1 MMLSNNPN
9 LPDLPAWQARSTW
22 AILLAALITLANFV
36 GFDLLGF
43 TSEVGAG
50 ATPDQVIDTG
60 NRLVS
65 AWQIVA
71 PLIFGL
77 WAWVERRAPNYRLV
91 WPWSG
96 AGDAM

>member
-1 MMLSNNPN
+1 MLSDNQS
-9 LPDLPAWQARSTW
+9 LPILPVWQARSSW
-22 AILLAALITLANFV
+22 AILLAALITLANFL

-43 TSEVGAG
+43 AAQIGAG
-50 ATPDQVIDTG
+50 ATPDQILDTG

-71 PLIFGL
+71 PLLFGL
-77 WAWVERRAPNYRLV
+77 WAWIERRAPNYRLV

-96 AGDAM
+96 AGDAP